1 MFVLLMSLKRLT
13 QREHKAHLYSS
24 LSSGLSQ
31 TSKNTCELSPLWQ
44 TGSSKTVCCI
54 ALSHDCEP
62 ECRLDSLQ
70 RLLSILKSAP
80 NPCRPVEENTEFL
93 EDLAKASK
101 GKGVVLMCEAGGTTK
116 PSPNFAAGKASRSL
130 KVRSLKVS
138 FWAVLQA
145 APLCDLLIIRVGRG
159 GPDMLLASRT
169 KNQPYIVAGYM
180 HIPFDGTIWRGEH
193 LSA

>member
-31 TSKNTCELSPLWQ
+31 TSKNTCELSPLWR
-44 TGSSKTVCCI
+44 TVSSKTVYCI

-62 ECRLDSLQ
+62 ECRL
-70 RLLSILKSAP
+70 
-80 NPCRPVEENTEFL
+80 
-93 EDLAKASK
+93 ASK